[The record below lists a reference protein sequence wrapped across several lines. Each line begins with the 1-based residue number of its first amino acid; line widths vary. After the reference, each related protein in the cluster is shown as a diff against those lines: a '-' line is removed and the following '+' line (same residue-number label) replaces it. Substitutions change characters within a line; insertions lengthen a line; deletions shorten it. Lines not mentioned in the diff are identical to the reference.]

1 MDTIIVFRIG
11 DEHIGIDINKVREV
25 TESTEPVAVPGTP
38 NFLLGLVNVRGEII
52 PVVSLKKRLGL
63 KGEEQGNVLLI
74 IEEKGRLAGLKVD
87 ELFGTK
93 KIKEKEINRR
103 SEFLST
109 KKEKQFFYG
118 VCETGEKPIL
128 ILDLVRTLSKE
139 DK

>member
-11 DEHIGIDINKVREV
+11 EEHIGIDINKVREV

-63 KGEEQGNVLLI
+63 KGEERGNVLLI

-103 SEFLST
+103 SEFLAT

-118 VCETGEKPIL
+118 VCETEEKPIL